1 MSTIPAQ
8 PPSHR
13 SEPPPEAGRSQ
24 RPPLST
30 SEAAARIGVHERT
43 LRRYLSRGLLAH
55 HRLPGSHYRIPEESI
70 LNFWRE
76 NEGHAPHI
84 RRSDAEPVLASRQSH
99 RLTLARSRSRSR
111 RLRETS
117 SMTAYDLSPTTL
129 AALRARHSVMRPV
142 SQPTAPEGRT
152 R

>member
-1 MSTIPAQ
+1 MSAIPAQ

-55 HRLPGSHYRIPEESI
+55 RLPGGHYRISEESI
-70 LNFWRE
+70 LSFWLE
-76 NEGHAPHI
+76 NERRAPHI
-84 RRSDAEPVLASRQSH
+84 RRSDADAEPVPASRQSH
-99 RLTLARSRSRSR
+99 RLTFARSRSPRQR
-111 RLRETS
+111 RLGETS
-117 SMTAYDLSPTTL
+117 SMCSYDL
-129 AALRARHSVMRPV
+129 
-142 SQPTAPEGRT
+142 
-152 R
+152 